1 MASPILDDPGV
12 AKTGSPSPGGIRVRV
27 IVLTLAGLVAVGIG
41 AHLAFARG
49 SRAPIGT
56 GVVVIDTNLGY
67 QGGAAAGTGMVLS
80 SSGQVLTNNHV
91 IQGAT
96 TIKVVLPGTG
106 LSYAAKVV
114 GYDLSADVAVLQA
127 DGATDLK
134 TASLGDSSKLA
145 VGDAVTALGNAGGTG
160 ALRRAAG
167 TVTGLGK
174 SITAGDESGSER
186 LTGLIETD
194 AGIQPGDSG
203 GPLLNTAGQAVGMDT
218 AASTGTGFETTAATD
233 AYAIPIDTALT
244 IAKQIE
250 AGNASARVHIG
261 GTAFLGIEV
270 ESVAEAGYEYGGY
283 GSTPTTGGLIADV
296 VPGGPADSA
305 GLVAGDVITAI
316 DGRTISSP
324 KAIAARLLTEKPGTK
339 VNVTYT
345 DQDGNR
351 RTTGVRLGS
360 GPAR

>member
-1 MASPILDDPGV
+1 MTSPILDGPGV
-12 AKTGSPSPGGIRVRV
+12 AKTGSPSPGGISLRV
-27 IVLTLAGLVAVGIG
+27 IVLTLAGLAVVGVG
-41 AHLAFARG
+41 ARLAFARG
-49 SRAPIGT
+49 SRVPIGT
-56 GVVVIDTNLGY
+56 GVVVVDTNLGY

-80 SSGQVLTNNHV
+80 SSGEVLTNNHV

-106 LSYAAKVV
+106 LSYTAKVV
-114 GYDLSADVAVLQA
+114 GYDVSGDVAVLRA
-127 DGATDLK
+127 DGATNLK
-134 TASLGDSSKLA
+134 TVSLGDSSKLT

-186 LTGLIETD
+186 LTGLIETN

-218 AASTGTGFETTAATD
+218 AASTGAGFENAAATD

-270 ESVAEAGYEYGGY
+270 ESVAAAGYGYGGY

-296 VPGGPADSA
+296 VPAGPADSA

-324 KAIAARLLTEKPGTK
+324 KAITARLLTEKPGAK
-339 VNVTYT
+339 VKVTYT
-345 DQDGNR
+345 DQGGNR
-351 RTTGVRLGS
+351 RTTAVTLGS